1 MAEMSR
7 RSYPVPGGLML
18 RQKTIAV
25 VLAAVCSST
34 MLYAAPFG
42 SIFHKDKSTTWASSS
57 SADVTIDFNNTADY
71 PRQIKVGSKVKTL
84 SSHKVTHLAIPA
96 GTTVTVYSSMK
107 SHSPGD
113 VLVVVDSD
121 HPNRVVNID

>member
-1 MAEMSR
+1 
-7 RSYPVPGGLML
+7 ML
-18 RQKTIAV
+18 RQKTFAV
-25 VLAAVCSST
+25 VLAAACSST

-42 SIFHKDKSTTWASSS
+42 SIFHKDKSTTTASSS
-57 SADVTIDFNNTADY
+57 STDVTIDFNNTADY

-121 HPNRVVNID
+121 HPNQVVNID